1 MNLDF
6 SMGEY
11 GAYVWT
17 CFALFGAMLAW
28 DLLMPLLRA
37 RRLRRELALRARRQA
52 ARTATTAENPVP

>member
-1 MNLDF
+1 MNIDL

-17 CFALFGAMLAW
+17 CFALFGALLVW

-52 ARTATTAENPVP
+52 ARAATTAENPIP